1 VTAHAD
7 LIEQLRAAIIASA
20 GEAGRIAWLKQ
31 LDRLDTVLKAE
42 DQRVLRLR
50 QDVENAEHDRDAEKL
65 QRMRVTGQLN
75 TLHKTIEAAT
85 PSFDG
90 DDDGEPQH
98 VALRRVEWL
107 ARRAGTDPQA
117 MAAAREEELNAPM
130 PGQTVLEA
138 VIAGERQF
146 TKAQLE
152 FSLSEAMVL
161 CGWELT
167 PLEIMQ
173 KGEAWLAKLLLDHH
187 NPSDAAES

>member
-1 VTAHAD
+1 MID
-7 LIEQLRAAIIASA
+7 QLRAAIVASA
-20 GEAGRIAWLKQ
+20 GESGRIAWLKQ

-42 DQRVLRLR
+42 DQRVIRLR
-50 QDVENAEHDRDAEKL
+50 QDVENAERDRDAEKL
-65 QRMRVTGQLN
+65 QRMRVVGQLN

-85 PSFDG
+85 PSYDG
-90 DDDGEPQH
+90 EDDGESQH
-98 VALRRVEWL
+98 IALRRVEWL

-187 NPSDAAES
+187 SDAPSEG

>member
-1 VTAHAD
+1 MTAHAD
-7 LIEQLRAAIIASA
+7 LIEQLRAAIVASA
-20 GEAGRIAWLKQ
+20 GESGRIGWLKQ

-42 DQRVLRLR
+42 DQRVIRLR
-50 QDVENAEHDRDAEKL
+50 NDVETAEHARDAEKL
-65 QRMRVTGQLN
+65 QRMRVQGALN
-75 TLHKTIEAAT
+75 TLQKTIEAAT
-85 PSFDG
+85 PGFDG
-90 DDDGEPQH
+90 DEDGEPQH

-107 ARRAGTDPQA
+107 ARHAGTDPAA

-167 PLEIMQ
+167 PLEIMH
-173 KGEAWLAKLLLDHH
+173 KGEPWLAKLLLEHH
-187 NPSDAAES
+187 SDASAEAG

>member
-1 VTAHAD
+1 MKDPRTLLAEFRSRVVIAPALPARED
-7 LIEQLRAAIIASA
+7 WLARIDAIAKSMEAQASQ
-20 GEAGRIAWLKQ
+20 IS
-31 LDRLDTVLKAE
+31 
-42 DQRVLRLR
+42 RLR

-65 QRMRVTGQLN
+65 QRMRVTGALN
-75 TLHKTIEAAT
+75 TLQKTIEAAT
-85 PSFDG
+85 PTFDG
-90 DDDGEPQH
+90 DEDGEPQH

-107 ARRAGTDPQA
+107 AKRAGTDA
-117 MAAAREEELNAPM
+117 TALKAAREEELNAPM

-138 VIAGERQF
+138 VIAGERSF

>member
-7 LIEQLRAAIIASA
+7 LIEQLRAAILASA
-20 GEAGRIAWLKQ
+20 GESGRVAWLKQ

-42 DQRVLRLR
+42 DQRVIRLR
-50 QDVENAEHDRDAEKL
+50 QDVENAERDRDTEKL
-65 QRMRVTGQLN
+65 QRMRVVGQLN
-75 TLHKTIEAAT
+75 TLQRTIEAAT

-98 VALRRVEWL
+98 IALRRVEWL
-107 ARRAGTDPQA
+107 ARRAGTDPAA
-117 MAAAREEELNAPM
+117 MAAALEEELNAPM

-138 VIAGERQF
+138 VISGERQF

-187 NPSDAAES
+187 SDAPPQS

>member
-1 VTAHAD
+1 LTAHSD
-7 LIEQLRAAIIASA
+7 LIDQLRAAIVASA
-20 GEAGRIAWLKQ
+20 GESGRIAWLKQ

-42 DQRVLRLR
+42 DQRVIRLR
-50 QDVENAEHDRDAEKL
+50 QDVENAERDRDAEKL
-65 QRMRVTGQLN
+65 QRMRVVGQLN

-85 PSFDG
+85 PSYDG
-90 DDDGEPQH
+90 EDDGESQH
-98 VALRRVEWL
+98 IALRRVEWL

-187 NPSDAAES
+187 SDAPSEG

>member
-1 VTAHAD
+1 MTAHGD
-7 LIEQLRAAIIASA
+7 LIEQLRAAILASV
-20 GEAGRIAWLKQ
+20 GETGRVAWLKQ
-31 LDRLDTVLKAE
+31 LDRLDVVTKAE
-42 DQRVLRLR
+42 DARVLRLR
-50 QDVENAEHDRDAEKL
+50 QDVETAEHDRDAEKL
-65 QRMRVTGQLN
+65 QRMRVLGQLN

-85 PSFDG
+85 PTFDG
-90 DDDGEPQH
+90 DDDGEAQH

-107 ARRAGTDPQA
+107 ARRAGTDA
-117 MAAAREEELNAPM
+117 SALAAAREEELNAPM

-173 KGEAWLAKLLLDHH
+173 KGEPWLAKLLLDHH
-187 NPSDAAES
+187 NPPDAGT

>member
-7 LIEQLRAAIIASA
+7 LIEQLRAAILASA
-20 GEAGRIAWLKQ
+20 GESGRVAWLKQ

-42 DQRVLRLR
+42 DQRVIRLR
-50 QDVENAEHDRDAEKL
+50 QDVENAERDRDTEKL
-65 QRMRVTGQLN
+65 QRMRVVGQLN
-75 TLHKTIEAAT
+75 TRQRTIEAAT
-85 PSFDG
+85 PTFDG

-98 VALRRVEWL
+98 IALRRVEWL
-107 ARRAGTDPQA
+107 ARRAGTDPAA
-117 MAAAREEELNAPM
+117 MAAALEEELNAPM

-138 VIAGERQF
+138 VIAGKRQF

-187 NPSDAAES
+187 SDAPPAG

>member
-1 VTAHAD
+1 MTAHAD
-7 LIEQLRAAIIASA
+7 LIEQLRAAILASNT
-20 GEAGRIAWLKQ
+20 ESGRIAWLKQ
-31 LDRLDTVLKAE
+31 LDRLDIVLKAE
-42 DQRVLRLR
+42 DQRVIRLR
-50 QDVENAEHDRDAEKL
+50 QDVEDAEHDRDAEKL
-65 QRMRVTGQLN
+65 QRMRVVGQLA

-85 PSFDG
+85 PGFDG

-98 VALRRVEWL
+98 RALRRVEWL
-107 ARRAGTDPQA
+107 ARHAGTDPTA
-117 MAAAREEELNAPM
+117 LAAAREEELNAPM

-173 KGEAWLAKLLLDHH
+173 KGEVWLAKLLLDHH
-187 NPSDAAES
+187 ADAPKDV

>member
-20 GEAGRIAWLKQ
+20 GESGRIAWLKQ

-42 DQRVLRLR
+42 DARVLRLR
-50 QDVENAEHDRDAEKL
+50 QDVENAERDRDTEKL
-65 QRMRVTGQLN
+65 QRMRVVGQLN
-75 TLHKTIEAAT
+75 TLQKTIEAAT

-90 DDDGEPQH
+90 DEDGEPQH

-107 ARRAGTDPQA
+107 ARRAGTDPHA

-173 KGEAWLAKLLLDHH
+173 KGEVWLAKLLLDHH
-187 NPSDAAES
+187 SDAPPAG

>member
-7 LIEQLRAAIIASA
+7 LIEQLRAAIVASA
-20 GEAGRIAWLKQ
+20 GESGRVAWLKQ

-42 DQRVLRLR
+42 DQRVIRLR
-50 QDVENAEHDRDAEKL
+50 QDVENAERDRDAEKL
-65 QRMRVTGQLN
+65 QRMRVVGQLN
-75 TLHKTIEAAT
+75 TLQRTIEAAT

-90 DDDGEPQH
+90 EDDGEPQH
-98 VALRRVEWL
+98 IALRRVEWL
-107 ARRAGTDPQA
+107 ARRAGTDPVA

-173 KGEAWLAKLLLDHH
+173 KGEVWLATLLLKHH
-187 NPSDAAES
+187 SDTAPES

>member
-1 VTAHAD
+1 MTQHGD
-7 LIEQLRAAIIASA
+7 LIEQLRAAILASA
-20 GEAGRIAWLKQ
+20 GETGRIAWLKQ
-31 LDRLDTVLKAE
+31 LDRLTVVLQAE
-42 DQRVLRLR
+42 DARVIRLR
-50 QDVENAEHDRDAEKL
+50 QDVENAERDRDAEKL
-65 QRMRVTGQLN
+65 QRMRVQGQLS
-75 TLHKTIEAAT
+75 TLQKTIEAAT
-85 PSFDG
+85 PGFDG
-90 DDDGEPQH
+90 EDDGELQH

-107 ARRAGTDPQA
+107 ARHAGTDPAA

-167 PLEIMQ
+167 PLEIME
-173 KGEAWLAKLLLDHH
+173 KGEPWLAKLLLDHH
-187 NPSDAAES
+187 ATPDAGG

>member
-7 LIEQLRAAIIASA
+7 LIEQLRAAIVASA
-20 GEAGRIAWLKQ
+20 GESGRVAWLKQ

-42 DQRVLRLR
+42 DQRVIRLR
-50 QDVENAEHDRDAEKL
+50 QDVENAERDRDTEKL
-65 QRMRVTGQLN
+65 QRMRVVGQLN
-75 TLHKTIEAAT
+75 TLQRTIEAAT
-85 PSFDG
+85 PTFDG

-98 VALRRVEWL
+98 IALRRVEWL
-107 ARRAGTDPQA
+107 ARRAGTDPAA

-138 VIAGERQF
+138 VIAGKRQF

-187 NPSDAAES
+187 SDAPPES

>member
-1 VTAHAD
+1 MTQHGD
-7 LIEQLRAAIIASA
+7 LIEQLRAAILASA
-20 GEAGRIAWLKQ
+20 GETGRIAWLKQ
-31 LDRLDTVLKAE
+31 LDRLTVVLQAE
-42 DQRVLRLR
+42 DARVIRLR
-50 QDVENAEHDRDAEKL
+50 QDVENAERDRDAEKL
-65 QRMRVTGQLN
+65 QRMRVQGQLS
-75 TLHKTIEAAT
+75 TLQKTIEAAT
-85 PSFDG
+85 PGFDG
-90 DDDGEPQH
+90 EDDGELQH

-107 ARRAGTDPQA
+107 ARHAGTDPAA

-138 VIAGERQF
+138 VISGERQF

-173 KGEAWLAKLLLDHH
+173 KGESWLATLLLEHH
-187 NPSDAAES
+187 STAEPGG

>member
-1 VTAHAD
+1 LTAHSD
-7 LIEQLRAAIIASA
+7 LIDQLRAAIVASA
-20 GEAGRIAWLKQ
+20 GESGRIAWLKQ

-42 DQRVLRLR
+42 DQRVIRLR
-50 QDVENAEHDRDAEKL
+50 QDVENAERDRDAEKL
-65 QRMRVTGQLN
+65 QRMRVVGQLN

-85 PSFDG
+85 PSYDG
-90 DDDGEPQH
+90 EDDGESQH
-98 VALRRVEWL
+98 IALRRVEWL

-187 NPSDAAES
+187 SDAPPES

>member
-1 VTAHAD
+1 MTAHAD
-7 LIEQLRAAIIASA
+7 LIEQLRAAIVASS
-20 GEAGRIAWLKQ
+20 GEAGRVAWLKQ

-42 DQRVLRLR
+42 DQRVIRLR
-50 QDVENAEHDRDAEKL
+50 EDVENAERDRDAEKL
-65 QRMRVTGQLN
+65 QRMRVVGQLN
-75 TLHKTIEAAT
+75 TLQKTIEAAT
-85 PSFDG
+85 PGFDG
-90 DDDGEPQH
+90 DDEGEPQH

-107 ARRAGTDPQA
+107 ARHAGTDPTA
-117 MAAAREEELNAPM
+117 LAAAREEELNAPM

-173 KGEAWLAKLLLDHH
+173 KGEQWLAKLLLDHH
-187 NPSDAAES
+187 SVAQPEG

>member
-7 LIEQLRAAIIASA
+7 LIEQLRAAILASA
-20 GEAGRIAWLKQ
+20 GESGRVAWLKQ

-42 DQRVLRLR
+42 DQRVIRLR
-50 QDVENAEHDRDAEKL
+50 QDVENAERDRDTEKL
-65 QRMRVTGQLN
+65 QRMRVVGQLN
-75 TLHKTIEAAT
+75 TLQRTIEAAT
-85 PSFDG
+85 PTFDG

-98 VALRRVEWL
+98 IALRRVGWL
-107 ARRAGTDPQA
+107 ARRAGTDPAA
-117 MAAAREEELNAPM
+117 MAAALEEELNAPM

-138 VIAGERQF
+138 VIAGKRQF

-187 NPSDAAES
+187 SDAPPES

>member
-1 VTAHAD
+1 MTVHGD
-7 LIEQLRAAIIASA
+7 LIEQLRAAILASA
-20 GEAGRIAWLKQ
+20 GETGRVAWLKQ
-31 LDRLDTVLKAE
+31 LDRLDVVTKAE
-42 DQRVLRLR
+42 DARVLRLR
-50 QDVENAEHDRDAEKL
+50 QDVETAEHDRDAEKL
-65 QRMRVTGQLN
+65 QRMRVLGQLN

-85 PSFDG
+85 PTFDG
-90 DDDGEPQH
+90 DDDGEAQH

-107 ARRAGTDPQA
+107 ATQAGTDA
-117 MAAAREEELNAPM
+117 NALAAAREEELNAPM

-173 KGEAWLAKLLLDHH
+173 KGEGWLAKLLLDHH
-187 NPSDAAES
+187 SPPDAEG

>member
-1 VTAHAD
+1 MTAHAD

-20 GEAGRIAWLKQ
+20 GEAGRVAWLKQ

-42 DQRVLRLR
+42 DQRVIRLR
-50 QDVENAEHDRDAEKL
+50 QDVEAAEHDRDAEKL
-65 QRMRVTGQLN
+65 LRMRVQGQLN

-85 PSFDG
+85 PTFDG

-98 VALRRVEWL
+98 RALRRVEWL
-107 ARRAGTDPQA
+107 ARHAGTDPAA

-187 NPSDAAES
+187 NPPDAAES

>member
-1 VTAHAD
+1 MTAHAD

-42 DQRVLRLR
+42 DQRVIRLR

-65 QRMRVTGQLN
+65 LRMRVQGQLN

-85 PSFDG
+85 PTFEG
-90 DDDGEPQH
+90 EDDGEPQH

-107 ARRAGTDPQA
+107 ARRAGTDPTA

-187 NPSDAAES
+187 NPSDAAEP

>member
-7 LIEQLRAAIIASA
+7 LIEQLRAAILASA
-20 GEAGRIAWLKQ
+20 GESGRVAWLKQ

-42 DQRVLRLR
+42 DQRVIRLR
-50 QDVENAEHDRDAEKL
+50 QDVENAERDRDTEKL
-65 QRMRVTGQLN
+65 QRMRVVGQLN
-75 TLHKTIEAAT
+75 TLQRTIEAAT
-85 PSFDG
+85 PTFDG

-98 VALRRVEWL
+98 IALRRVEWL
-107 ARRAGTDPQA
+107 ARRAGTDPAA
-117 MAAAREEELNAPM
+117 MAAALEEELNAPM

-138 VIAGERQF
+138 VIAGKRQF

-187 NPSDAAES
+187 SDAPPES

>member
-7 LIEQLRAAIIASA
+7 LIEQLRAAILASA
-20 GEAGRIAWLKQ
+20 GESGRVAWLKQ

-42 DQRVLRLR
+42 DQRVIRLR
-50 QDVENAEHDRDAEKL
+50 QDVEAAEHDRDAEKL
-65 QRMRVTGQLN
+65 LRMRVVGQLN

-85 PSFDG
+85 PTFDG

-98 VALRRVEWL
+98 VALRRIEWL
-107 ARRAGTDPQA
+107 ARRAGTDPTA

-130 PGQTVLEA
+130 PGQIVLEA
-138 VIAGERQF
+138 VVAGERQF

-187 NPSDAAES
+187 NPPGATET

>member
-7 LIEQLRAAIIASA
+7 LIEQLRAAILASA
-20 GEAGRIAWLKQ
+20 GESGRVAWLKQ

-42 DQRVLRLR
+42 DQRVIRLR
-50 QDVENAEHDRDAEKL
+50 QDVENAERDRDTEKL
-65 QRMRVTGQLN
+65 QRMRVVGQLN
-75 TLHKTIEAAT
+75 TLQRTIEAAT
-85 PSFDG
+85 PTFDG

-98 VALRRVEWL
+98 IALRRVEWL
-107 ARRAGTDPQA
+107 ARRAGTDPA
-117 MAAAREEELNAPM
+117 ALAAALEEELNAPM

-138 VIAGERQF
+138 GIAGKRQF

-187 NPSDAAES
+187 SDAPPES

>member
-1 VTAHAD
+1 MTAHGD
-7 LIEQLRAAIIASA
+7 LIEQLRAAILASV
-20 GEAGRIAWLKQ
+20 GETGRVAWLKQ
-31 LDRLDTVLKAE
+31 LDRLDVVTKAE
-42 DQRVLRLR
+42 DARVLRLR
-50 QDVENAEHDRDAEKL
+50 QDVETAEHDRDAEKL
-65 QRMRVTGQLN
+65 QRMRVLGQLN

-85 PSFDG
+85 PTFDG

-107 ARRAGTDPQA
+107 ARHAGTDPAA

-167 PLEIMQ
+167 PLEIME

>member
-1 VTAHAD
+1 MTAHAD
-7 LIEQLRAAIIASA
+7 LIEQLRAAIVASA
-20 GEAGRIAWLKQ
+20 GESGRVAWLKQ

-42 DQRVLRLR
+42 DQRVIRLR
-50 QDVENAEHDRDAEKL
+50 QDVENAERDRDAEKL
-65 QRMRVTGQLN
+65 QRMRVVGQLN
-75 TLHKTIEAAT
+75 TLQRTIEAAT

-90 DDDGEPQH
+90 EDDGEPQH
-98 VALRRVEWL
+98 IALRRVDWL
-107 ARRAGTDPQA
+107 ARRAGTDPVA

-138 VIAGERQF
+138 VLAGERSF

-152 FSLSEAMVL
+152 FSLSEGMVL

-173 KGEAWLAKLLLDHH
+173 KGEAWLARLLLDHH
-187 NPSDAAES
+187 NPSDAAET

>member
-1 VTAHAD
+1 MTQHGD
-7 LIEQLRAAIIASA
+7 LIEQLRAAILASA
-20 GEAGRIAWLKQ
+20 GETGRIAWLKQ
-31 LDRLDTVLKAE
+31 LDRLTVVLQAE
-42 DQRVLRLR
+42 DARVLRLR
-50 QDVENAEHDRDAEKL
+50 QDVEQAERDRDAERL
-65 QRMRVTGQLN
+65 QRMRVQGQLK
-75 TLHKTIEAAT
+75 TLQNTIEAAT

-98 VALRRVEWL
+98 VTLRRVEWL
-107 ARRAGTDPQA
+107 ARHAGTDPTA

-138 VIAGERQF
+138 VLSGDRQF

-187 NPSDAAES
+187 STAEPES

>member
-1 VTAHAD
+1 MTAHGD
-7 LIEQLRAAIIASA
+7 LIAQLREAILASV
-20 GEAGRIAWLKQ
+20 GETGRVAWLKQ

-42 DQRVLRLR
+42 DARVLRLR

-65 QRMRVTGQLN
+65 QRMRVLGQLN
-75 TLHKTIEAAT
+75 TLQKTIEAAT
-85 PSFDG
+85 PAFDG
-90 DDDGEPQH
+90 DEDGGPQH

-107 ARRAGTDPQA
+107 ATRAGTDSNA
-117 MAAAREEELNAPM
+117 LAAAREEEMNAPM

-138 VIAGERQF
+138 VVSGQRNF

-173 KGEAWLAKLLLDHH
+173 KGEPWLAKLLLDHH
-187 NPSDAAES
+187 SPAPES